1 MLIEGRAMT
10 FNQVKLGVTMCA
22 LAILLGGIRCDQ
34 LTAASSDAVSD
45 KNRELSY
52 SYGQLYRAAS
62 GLKHLKKIIYVKV
75 ESDAIERLVQDIS
88 AYGTELAQQL
98 EQLDSDY
105 PSLSIDDPGLPA
117 LEIKKRKAVV
127 WDQLFTMAP
136 IVGQTGKAFE
146 RTLLLSQ
153 LGLLNNLRF
162 LAEVTREAEKN
173 DSRKRFVQEVQ
184 SRFDSLY
191 KRTARLLEQQHFC

>member
-1 MLIEGRAMT
+1 MRL
-10 FNQVKLGVTMCA
+10 
-22 LAILLGGIRCDQ
+22 
-34 LTAASSDAVSD
+34 
-45 KNRELSY
+45 
-52 SYGQLYRAAS
+52 
-62 GLKHLKKIIYVKV
+62 LKKRL
-75 ESDAIERLVQDIS
+75 DAMNIERLVQDIS

-146 RTLLLSQ
+146 RTESE
-153 LGLLNNLRF
+153 RSAF
-162 LAEVTREAEKN
+162 R
-173 DSRKRFVQEVQ
+173 R
-184 SRFDSLY
+184 
-191 KRTARLLEQQHFC
+191 